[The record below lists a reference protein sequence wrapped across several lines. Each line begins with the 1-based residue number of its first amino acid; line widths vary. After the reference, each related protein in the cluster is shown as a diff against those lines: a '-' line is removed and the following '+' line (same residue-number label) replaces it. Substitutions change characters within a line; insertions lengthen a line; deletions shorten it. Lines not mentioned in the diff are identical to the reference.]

1 MPSSMLIVDDSPD
14 NRSFCELI
22 AQMFNF
28 EPVMVAEDADQ
39 AIRILGEG
47 FKPDVVLLDLI
58 MPGSDPEELIKTV
71 RARDDLKE
79 TSVVL
84 MSAIREVSKVAQSM
98 GADDAIRKPFAMEKL
113 VDRFRR
119 YSIGG

>member
-1 MPSSMLIVDDSPD
+1 MSSMLIVDDSPD

-28 EPVMVAEDADQ
+28 SPVAVASDADE
-39 AIRILGEG
+39 AIALIEKG
-47 FKPDVVLLDLI
+47 FKPTVVLLDLI
-58 MPGSDPEELIKTV
+58 MPGSDPEELVKAI
-71 RARDDLKE
+71 RAKPELDE
-79 TSVVL
+79 TEVVL
-84 MSAIREVSKVAQSM
+84 MSAIREVSKVARTM

-119 YSIGG
+119 FSIGP